1 MDAVG
6 LSPKLLGADEHEVV
20 HTRTHA
26 KALLLPATALVL
38 IGAGAGAGAALIPQ
52 DVRPVGQL
60 AIVGLAVVLAIW
72 WVVTPFLRWR
82 TTTYTLTN
90 RRLIT
95 RSGIVNKTGT
105 DVPLNRVHE
114 VSSDRSLLDRVLGCG
129 TLNVQTAA
137 ESGPLVLHDVPDV
150 EHVHVEMTALL
161 LGPGAGDR
169 VEGSQ
174 AFDQGRAPRWSG
186 WDDRT

>member
-1 MDAVG
+1 MEAVG
-6 LSPKLLGADEHEVV
+6 LSPKLLGADEHEVF

-26 KALLLPATALVL
+26 KALVLPAAALVL
-38 IGAGAGAGAALIPQ
+38 IGAGVGAGTALIPI
-52 DVRPVGQL
+52 DARPVGQL
-60 AIVGLAVVLAIW
+60 AIVGLAAVLAIW
-72 WVVTPFLRWR
+72 WVVVPFLRWR
-82 TTTYTLTN
+82 TTTYTLTD

-137 ESGPLVLHDVPDV
+137 ETGALVLHDVPDV
-150 EHVHVEMTALL
+150 EHVHSEMTALL
-161 LGPGAGDR
+161 LGPGATHAYDLR
-169 VEGSQ
+169 
-174 AFDQGRAPRWSG
+174 P
-186 WDDRT
+186 